1 MNPQLT
7 ESPQLTEIRTIGVD
21 TERHE
26 RPIRKQL
33 NEIRTVDVDPLTALS
48 MSGRISFI
56 RDKEQLWQ

>member
-7 ESPQLTEIRTIGVD
+7 ERPQLTEIRTIGVD

-26 RPIRKQL
+26 RPTRKQL